1 MIAMGCNTVTQR
13 REWQIPLMPH
23 PFRTFGLSM
32 EHQPE
37 YAYYKKSF
45 FRGDPAESLIRH
57 VVGSRYNCEYWTG
70 THWKQLRDSL
80 DWLSREDDYWP
91 ISEYEATVEM
101 PRLAVR
107 YEECRR
113 EMQAEQERI
122 ERRKIE
128 NERLGRTLHRLGGE
142 WTPMEK
148 AAIAL
153 HEMFSS
159 LVAAGFTKDEA
170 TTIVSQVMVG
180 VSAQKQLPFVE
191 GLRLN

>member
-1 MIAMGCNTVTQR
+1 
-13 REWQIPLMPH
+13 
-23 PFRTFGLSM
+23 
-32 EHQPE
+32 
-37 YAYYKKSF
+37 
-45 FRGDPAESLIRH
+45 
-57 VVGSRYNCEYWTG
+57 
-70 THWKQLRDSL
+70 LRDSL

-170 TTIVSQVMVG
+170 TSIVSQVMVG